1 MTEPTDNTDW
11 VTIHNP
17 LQQPGWKPRHR
28 ADPMRPANPH
38 TADPKL
44 ESFYE
49 ERIAEG
55 RTGPN
60 LTIGLILL
68 TIVCMLLAVGV
79 GVVVVWGLWLS

>member
-1 MTEPTDNTDW
+1 MEDSTDN
-11 VTIHNP
+11 
-17 LQQPGWKPRHR
+17 LQPPAAFEQPGWKPRHR
-28 ADPMRPANPH
+28 VDPMRPADVPH

-49 ERIAEG
+49 ERIREG

-60 LTIGLILL
+60 LTIGLILF